1 MYRPITRLVIGGNRK
16 MDKQTVEFA
25 VKKSNNIVTKIG
37 RSYIL
42 HPKICFSGGSVKWY
56 EDKRKQQHS
65 NKNG

>member
-1 MYRPITRLVIGGNRK
+1 

-37 RSYIL
+37 KSYIL
-42 HPKICFSGGSVKWY
+42 HPEIHFSGGSINWY
-56 EDKRKQQHS
+56 KDKRKQQHS

>member
-1 MYRPITRLVIGGNRK
+1 

-37 RSYIL
+37 KSYIL
-42 HPKICFSGGSVKWY
+42 HPEIHFSSGSIKWY
-56 EDKRKQQHS
+56 EDKPKQQYS

>member
-1 MYRPITRLVIGGNRK
+1 

-37 RSYIL
+37 KSYIF
-42 HPKICFSGGSVKWY
+42 HPEIHFSGGSINWY
-56 EDKRKQQHS
+56 KDKRKQQHS